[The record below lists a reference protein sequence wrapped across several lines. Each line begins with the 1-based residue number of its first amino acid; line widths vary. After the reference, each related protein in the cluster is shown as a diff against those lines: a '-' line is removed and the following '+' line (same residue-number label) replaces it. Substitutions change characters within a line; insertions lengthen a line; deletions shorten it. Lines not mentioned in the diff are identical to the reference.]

1 MVGGGRGMASENVGD
16 AGEAWPR
23 PYAVRSTGV
32 ARRGEAMP
40 RPPLSSRGY
49 PDPVSY
55 VLNPHTMSLNWPYTY
70 NAHPFPGPLRLVA

>member
-1 MVGGGRGMASENVGD
+1 MASENVGD
-16 AGEAWPR
+16 AGRRRTRARHGLAPTLSDPR
-23 PYAVRSTGV
+23 GSHC
-32 ARRGEAMP
+32 RGEAMP